1 MTNEPLCHVLSVFDI
16 EAEPVTD
23 GITRRRIHRSDFA
36 SSWLIEFAPG
46 SCWPEVDRHTRE
58 EWYYVLRGEIL
69 EGNRCHPAGTYVRF
83 LPGSSHRPHS
93 RTGAVILGITQEQAD
108 YRSG

>member
-1 MTNEPLCHVLSVFDI
+1 MTNELLCHVLSVFDI

-46 SCWPEVDRHTRE
+46 SCWPEVGRHTGRNGTTFFGAKS
-58 EWYYVLRGEIL
+58 LKEIGVIPQ
-69 EGNRCHPAGTYVRF
+69 ERTSGSFPAPPTV
-83 LPGSSHRPHS
+83 PA
-93 RTGAVILGITQEQAD
+93 AVPELSF
-108 YRSG
+108 SG

>member
-1 MTNEPLCHVLSVFDI
+1 MAD
-16 EAEPVTD
+16 
-23 GITRRRIHRSDFA
+23 RIRPRQLLARGRPSH
-36 SSWLIEFAPG
+36 
-46 SCWPEVDRHTRE
+46 RE

-83 LPGSSHRPHS
+83 LPGSSHRPRS

-108 YRSG
+108 YRSE